1 MQYMGIFC
9 TLVSVFMNNFVRI
22 LLFFVDGELCGVE
35 LLKIVHLELEN
46 LLHPSKD

>member
-1 MQYMGIFC
+1 MGISC

-35 LLKIVHLELEN
+35 LLKIVQLELEN
-46 LLHPSKD
+46 LPHPSKD